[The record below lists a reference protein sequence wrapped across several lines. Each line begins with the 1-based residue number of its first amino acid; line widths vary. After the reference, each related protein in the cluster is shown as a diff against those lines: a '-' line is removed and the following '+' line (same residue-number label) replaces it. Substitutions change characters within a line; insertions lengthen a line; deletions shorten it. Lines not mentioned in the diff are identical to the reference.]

1 MLDYYKMELLFPAG
15 GLLVLALSS
24 QSAASDDSIGSLQD
38 VIFSQDLLR
47 LEKTVARAEP
57 YKSLREA
64 HLVLKVI
71 NGVKLTAENKKV
83 HDDGTTL

>member
-1 MLDYYKMELLFPAG
+1 M
-15 GLLVLALSS
+15 ALSVHTS

-38 VIFSQDLLR
+38 VIFSQDLSR

-83 HDDGTTL
+83 RDDSTTL